1 MGKLIAK
8 TAAITLACIIA
19 AALLL
24 FGIFSLFFPSVM
36 MSLTDSLGMEGP
48 CASYT
53 VSVYEKTGK
62 TEDLALAVERS
73 YLAEHYEDAAKYGIL
88 FLQSEDF
95 SSFCLEEDK
104 NSGSSSQYL
113 RGTSAQYYTGI
124 VSVSLYHCADERAI
138 DTAFG
143 ALGNGSPKT
152 TRSFISLR
160 PVCKRKTPNFAARS
174 WTGWIRSAPFR
185 RIWRDLCSFR
195 LPCGSSVPDGF

>member
-73 YLAEHYEDAAKYGIL
+73 YLAEHYEDVAKYGIL

-124 VSVSLYHCADERAI
+124 VSVSLYNCADERAI

-143 ALGNGSPKT
+143 ALGNGFPENNAVIYLATAGMQKEDAEFCRQILDRLDSLSPVSEDMERFVQFQT
-152 TRSFISLR
+152 ALR
-160 PVCKRKTPNFAARS
+160 EFCA
-174 WTGWIRSAPFR
+174 
-185 RIWRDLCSFR
+185 
-195 LPCGSSVPDGF
+195 